1 MDSSFDD
8 ILDRLNRGENPSLS
22 ELESDDGLIRHG
34 GLNKSDILKML
45 TDGIRIMVSAAII
58 MTIVVLSPLKSAF
71 QPNDGASHAGGKT
84 VRAQK
89 LYEIGNQYY
98 YGDGAEQDYV
108 KALEYYRQA
117 AAMGYAEA
125 FNDLGV
131 MYHYGYGVNQDYNLA
146 ETYYREAITMG
157 DDYALLNLGILC
169 QNSQRFEEALVY
181 YLEAVQKGSLEALNY
196 LGIMYEY
203 GYGVEQDYG
212 MAEQYYE
219 QAVQKGELI
228 DAPGNLARVR

>member
-1 MDSSFDD
+1 MDSSLDD

-89 LYEIGNQYY
+89 LYEIGNLYY
-98 YGDGAEQDYV
+98 FRDDAEHSYE
-108 KALEYYRQA
+108 KPYRPLVFRLSTFFWTSPPKSLV
-117 AAMGYAEA
+117 
-125 FNDLGV
+125 FN
-131 MYHYGYGVNQDYNLA
+131 
-146 ETYYREAITMG
+146 TYS
-157 DDYALLNLGILC
+157 C
-169 QNSQRFEEALVY
+169 QN
-181 YLEAVQKGSLEALNY
+181 
-196 LGIMYEY
+196 
-203 GYGVEQDYG
+203 
-212 MAEQYYE
+212 
-219 QAVQKGELI
+219 
-228 DAPGNLARVR
+228 RV